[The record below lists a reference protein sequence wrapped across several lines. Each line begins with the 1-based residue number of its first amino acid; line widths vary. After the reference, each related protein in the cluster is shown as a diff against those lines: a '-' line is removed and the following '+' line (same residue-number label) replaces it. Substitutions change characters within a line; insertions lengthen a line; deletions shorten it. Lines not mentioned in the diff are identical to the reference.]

1 MENIKELRA
10 LQKEIYI
17 LYIWG
22 LEVLF
27 WPVLQQEVHQNIR
40 NELWDLE

>member
-10 LQKEIYI
+10 LKKEIYI
-17 LYIWG
+17 LYILG